1 MIIGIPKETKK
12 NELRVA
18 LIPKHVAQLSRLGH
32 KIIVE
37 KGAGEGCKFSDAD
50 YEKAG
55 AQIKESVYD
64 SEMIVRV
71 KEPSLDTIRKNQII
85 MGYLHVEKGQNMPL
99 LNKLLNQNTT
109 SYAYEEIRDDK
120 GERLV
125 NLGVEAGIVG
135 MYEGLRL
142 YGKILEKNNTAN
154 KLKLLKPIQEYYSV
168 KNIFT
173 TLAKSNIE
181 NGVNVYIFGKGRVS
195 KGAQEILKYSS
206 IKPNVLYRNKTAMI
220 ERYLPKADII
230 VNAIDW
236 YPNEPHIIKKGML
249 KLMKKTAVIVDI
261 SCDLNGGIETCI
273 PTTWEEP
280 TYSVEGISHFCV
292 DNLPSAIPRDA
303 SIHLSQMII
312 PHVIKVANGE
322 EYSNGL
328 MTKNGIFEYAKK
340 KRKIEESKKEP
351 LKYFEKEIPAIN

>member
-12 NELRVA
+12 NEFRVA
-18 LIPKHVAQLSRLGH
+18 LVPEHAAQLTKLGH
-32 KIIVE
+32 TVFVE
-37 KGAGEGCKFSDAD
+37 KGAGAGCKFSDVD

-55 AQIKESVYD
+55 AQIKDSVYD

-71 KEPSLDTIRKNQII
+71 KEPLLNTIRKNQIV
-85 MGYLHVEKGQNMPL
+85 MGYLHIEKGQNPPL

-109 SYAYEEIRDDK
+109 SYAYEEIKDNK

-142 YGKILEKNNTAN
+142 YGKILERNNISN
-154 KLKLLKPIQEYYSV
+154 ILKYLKPSKDYFSV
-168 KNIFT
+168 EKIFT
-173 TLAKSNIE
+173 TLSKSNIE
-181 NGVNVYIFGKGRVS
+181 NGVNVYIFGKGTVS

-206 IKPNVLYRNKTAMI
+206 IKANVLYRNKTAFI
-220 ERYLPKADII
+220 EKYLPKADII

-236 YPNEPHIIKKGML
+236 YPGEPHIIKRDML

-261 SCDLNGGIETCI
+261 SCDTNGGIETCI
-273 PTTWEEP
+273 PTTWENP
-280 TYSVEGISHFCV
+280 TYSVEGVTHFCV

-303 SIHLSQMII
+303 SIHLSEMIL
-312 PHVIKVANGE
+312 PHVIKVAEDND
-322 EYSNGL
+322 YSNGL
-328 MTKNGIFEYAKK
+328 MTKKGIFEYAK
-340 KRKIEESKKEP
+340 RKEASEK
-351 LKYFEKEIPAIN
+351 FEKELLVIKEIV

>member
-12 NELRVA
+12 NEFRVA
-18 LIPKHVAQLSRLGH
+18 LIPKHVAQLVKVGH
-32 KIIVE
+32 KVVVE
-37 KGAGEGCKFSDAD
+37 RGAGEGCKFSDVD
-50 YEKAG
+50 YERAG
-55 AQIKESVYD
+55 AQIKKSVYD
-64 SEMIVRV
+64 SEMIIRV
-71 KEPSLDTIRKNQII
+71 KEPSLGTIRKNQVI
-85 MGYLHVEKGQNMPL
+85 MGYLHIEKGQNMPL

-109 SYAYEEIRDDK
+109 SYAYEEIRDNK

-142 YGKILEKNNTAN
+142 YGKVLERNNIKN
-154 KLKLLKPIQEYYSV
+154 KLKLLKPIQEYFSV
-168 KNIFT
+168 EKIFT

-181 NGVNVYIFGKGRVS
+181 NGVDVYIFGKGRVS

-206 IKPNVLYRNKTAMI
+206 IKANVLYRGKTAMV
-220 ERYLPKADII
+220 EQYLPKADVI

-236 YPNEPHIIKKGML
+236 YPDEPHIIKKGML

-261 SCDLNGGIETCI
+261 SCDRGGGIETCI

-280 TYSVEGISHFCV
+280 TYSVEGITHFCV

-303 SIHLSQMII
+303 SIHLSEMII
-312 PHVIKVANGE
+312 SHVLRVANGE
-322 EYSNGL
+322 NYQNGL
-328 MTKNGIFEYAKK
+328 MTKNGIFEYAK
-340 KRKIEESKKEP
+340 RKDKMQVKD
-351 LKYFEKEIPAIN
+351 EIIVSVQSR

>member
-12 NELRVA
+12 NEFRVA
-18 LIPKHVAQLSRLGH
+18 LIPKHVAQLIRLGY
-32 KIIVE
+32 KVFVE
-37 KGAGEGCKFSDAD
+37 KGAGEGCKFPDSD

-64 SEMIVRV
+64 CDMVVRV
-71 KEPSLDTIRKNQII
+71 KEPSLNTVRKNQII
-85 MGYLHVEKGQNMPL
+85 MGYLHIEKGQNMPL
-99 LNKLLNQNTT
+99 LNKLLNQNIT
-109 SYAYEEIRDDK
+109 SYAYEEIRDDHE
-120 GERLV
+120 ERLV

-142 YGKILEKNNTAN
+142 YGKILENNNIKN
-154 KLKLLKPIQEYYSV
+154 KLKYLKPIQEYFSV
-168 KNIFT
+168 EKIRT

-181 NGVNVYIFGKGRVS
+181 NGVNVYIFGKGQVS
-195 KGAQEILKYSS
+195 RGAQEILKYSS
-206 IKPNVLYRNKTAMI
+206 IKANVLYRNKTAFI

-236 YPNEPHIIKKGML
+236 YPNEPHIIKRSML

-261 SCDLNGGIETCI
+261 SCDRGGGIETCI

-280 TYSVEGISHFCV
+280 IYSVDGITHFCV

-303 SIHLSQMII
+303 SIHLSEMII
-312 PHVIKVANGE
+312 PHVIKVVSDEG
-322 EYSNGL
+322 YSNGL
-328 MTKNGIFEYAKK
+328 MTKNGVFEYSKK
-340 KRKIEESKKEP
+340 KEIDKK
-351 LKYFEKEIPAIN
+351 FEKELLVVEESV

>member
-12 NELRVA
+12 NEFRVA
-18 LIPKHVAQLSRLGH
+18 LVPEHAAQLTKLGH
-32 KIIVE
+32 TVFVE
-37 KGAGEGCKFSDAD
+37 KGAGAGCKFSDVD

-55 AQIKESVYD
+55 AQIKDSVYD

-71 KEPSLDTIRKNQII
+71 KEPLLNTIRKNQIV
-85 MGYLHVEKGQNMPL
+85 MGYLHIEKGQNPPL

-109 SYAYEEIRDDK
+109 SYAYEEIKDNK

-142 YGKILEKNNTAN
+142 YGKILERNNISN
-154 KLKLLKPIQEYYSV
+154 KLKYLKPSKDYFSV
-168 KNIFT
+168 EKIFT
-173 TLAKSNIE
+173 TLSISNIE
-181 NGVNVYIFGKGRVS
+181 NGVNVYIFGKGTVS

-206 IKPNVLYRNKTAMI
+206 IKANVLYRNKTAFI
-220 ERYLPKADII
+220 EKYLPKADII

-236 YPNEPHIIKKGML
+236 YPGEPHIIKRDML

-261 SCDLNGGIETCI
+261 SCDTNGGIETCI
-273 PTTWEEP
+273 PTTWENP
-280 TYSVEGISHFCV
+280 TYSVEGVTHFCV

-303 SIHLSQMII
+303 SIHLSEMIL
-312 PHVIKVANGE
+312 PHVIKVAEDND
-322 EYSNGL
+322 YSNGL
-328 MTKNGIFEYAKK
+328 MTKKGIFEYAK
-340 KRKIEESKKEP
+340 RKEASEK
-351 LKYFEKEIPAIN
+351 FEKELLVIKEIV

>member
-12 NELRVA
+12 NESRVA
-18 LIPKHVAQLSRLGH
+18 LIPKHVAQLSKLGH

-37 KGAGEGCKFSDAD
+37 MGAGEGCKFSDAD
-50 YEKAG
+50 YERAG

-71 KEPSLDTIRKNQII
+71 KEPLLGAIRKNQVI
-85 MGYLHVEKGQNMPL
+85 MGYLHIEKGQNMPL

-109 SYAYEEIRDDK
+109 SYAYEEIRDNK

-142 YGKILEKNNTAN
+142 YGKVLENNNIKN
-154 KLKLLKPIQEYYSV
+154 KLKYLKPIQEYFSV
-168 KNIFT
+168 EKIFT

-195 KGAQEILKYSS
+195 KGAQEILKYSF
-206 IKPNVLYRNKTAMI
+206 IKANILYRNKTAMV
-220 ERYLPKADII
+220 EQYLPKADVI

-236 YPNEPHIIKKGML
+236 YPNEPHIIKRSML
-249 KLMKKTAVIVDI
+249 RLMKKTAVIVDI
-261 SCDLNGGIETCI
+261 SCDRGGGIETCI

-280 TYSVEGISHFCV
+280 TYSVDGITHFCV

-303 SIHLSQMII
+303 SIHLSEMII

-322 EYSNGL
+322 GYSNGL
-328 MTKNGIFEYAKK
+328 MVKNGIFEYAKK
-340 KRKIEESKKEP
+340 KETLKE
-351 LKYFEKEIPAIN
+351 FEKEILVV

>member
-1 MIIGIPKETKK
+1 MIIGVPKETKK
-12 NELRVA
+12 KEFRVA
-18 LIPKHVAQLSRLGH
+18 LIPKHVAQLTELGH
-32 KIIVE
+32 RVFVE
-37 KGAGEGCKFSDAD
+37 KGAGEGCKFSDED
-50 YEKAG
+50 YEKSG
-55 AQIKESVYD
+55 AQIKDSAYD
-64 SEMIVRV
+64 SEMVVRV
-71 KEPSLDTIRKNQII
+71 KEPSLNTIRRNQII
-85 MGYLHVEKGQNMPL
+85 MGYLHIEKGQNMPL
-99 LNKLLNQNTT
+99 LNKLINHNTT
-109 SYAYEEIRDDK
+109 SYAYEEIRDPK

-142 YGKILEKNNTAN
+142 YGKILERHNIQN
-154 KLKLLKPIQEYYSV
+154 KLKHLKPIQEYFSV

-181 NGVNVYIFGKGRVS
+181 NGVNVYIFGKGKVS
-195 KGAQEILKYSS
+195 KGAQDILKYSS
-206 IKPNVLYRNKTAMI
+206 IKANVLYRNKTSHI
-220 ERYLPKADII
+220 EKYLPEADII

-236 YPNEPHIIKKGML
+236 YPNEPHIIKRSML

-261 SCDLNGGIETCI
+261 SCDQNGGIETCI

-280 TYSVEGISHFCV
+280 TYNVNGITHYCV

-303 SIHLSQMII
+303 SIHLSEMII
-312 PHVIKVANGE
+312 DHVVKVASGL

-340 KRKIEESKKEP
+340 METNEK
-351 LKYFEKEIPAIN
+351 FEKEILVVE

>member
-1 MIIGIPKETKK
+1 MIIGLPKETKK
-12 NELRVA
+12 NEFRVA
-18 LIPKHVAQLSRLGH
+18 LVPEHVAQLTKLGH
-32 KIIVE
+32 KVFVE
-37 KGAGEGCKFSDAD
+37 KGAGAGCKFSDAN

-55 AQIKESVYD
+55 AQIKDSVYD

-71 KEPSLDTIRKNQII
+71 KEPLLTTIRKNQIV
-85 MGYLHVEKGQNMPL
+85 MGYLHIEKGQNPPL

-109 SYAYEEIRDDK
+109 SYAYEEIRDNK

-142 YGKILEKNNTAN
+142 YGKILEKHNIKN
-154 KLKLLKPIQEYYSV
+154 KLKYLKPSKDYFSV
-168 KNIFT
+168 EKIFT
-173 TLAKSNIE
+173 TLEKSNIE

-206 IKPNVLYRNKTAMI
+206 IKANVLYRNKTAFI
-220 ERYLPKADII
+220 EKYLPKADII

-236 YPNEPHIIKKGML
+236 YPNEPHIVKRNML

-261 SCDLNGGIETCI
+261 SCDTNGGIETCI
-273 PTTWEEP
+273 PTTWENP
-280 TYSVEGISHFCV
+280 TYSVEGVTHFCV

-303 SIHLSQMII
+303 SINLSKMII
-312 PHVIKVANGE
+312 SHVIKVAEGSD
-322 EYSNGL
+322 YSNGL
-328 MTKNGIFEYAKK
+328 MTKKGIFEYAK
-340 KRKIEESKKEP
+340 RKEANEK
-351 LKYFEKEIPAIN
+351 FEKELSAIKEVV

>member
-12 NELRVA
+12 NEVRVA
-18 LIPKHVAQLSRLGH
+18 LIPKHVAQLTKLGH
-32 KIIVE
+32 KVFVE

-55 AQIKESVYD
+55 AQIKDSVYD

-71 KEPSLDTIRKNQII
+71 KEPPLNTIRKNQTV
-85 MGYLHVEKGQNMPL
+85 MGYLHIEKGQNPPL
-99 LNKLLNQNTT
+99 LNKLLTQNAT
-109 SYAYEEIRDDK
+109 SYAYEEIRDNK
-120 GERLV
+120 EERLV

-142 YGKILEKNNTAN
+142 YGNILEKNNIKN
-154 KLKLLKPIQEYYSV
+154 KLKLLRPIQEYYSV
-168 KNIFT
+168 EKIFA
-173 TLAKSNIE
+173 TLSKSNIE

-195 KGAQEILKYSS
+195 KGVQEILKYSS
-206 IKPNVLYRNKTAMI
+206 IKANVLYRNKTAFI

-236 YPNEPHIIKKGML
+236 YPNEPHIIKRGML

-261 SCDLNGGIETCI
+261 SCDRNGGVETCI

-280 TYSVEGISHFCV
+280 TYSVDGITHFCV

-303 SIHLSQMII
+303 SMHLSQMII
-312 PHVIKVANGE
+312 PHVIKVAGNDG
-322 EYSNGL
+322 YSNGI
-328 MTKNGIFEYAKK
+328 MTKEGIFEYAK
-340 KRKIEESKKEP
+340 RKSSVSEIEKQPLVIEE
-351 LKYFEKEIPAIN
+351 IA

>member
-12 NELRVA
+12 NEFRVA
-18 LIPKHVAQLSRLGH
+18 LVPEHAAQLTKLGH
-32 KIIVE
+32 TVFVE
-37 KGAGEGCKFSDAD
+37 KGAGAGCKFSDVD

-55 AQIKESVYD
+55 AQIKDSVYD

-71 KEPSLDTIRKNQII
+71 KEPLLNTIRKNQIV
-85 MGYLHVEKGQNMPL
+85 MGYLHIEKGQNPPL

-109 SYAYEEIRDDK
+109 SYAYEEIKDNK

-142 YGKILEKNNTAN
+142 YGKILERNNISN
-154 KLKLLKPIQEYYSV
+154 KLKYLKPSKDYFSV
-168 KNIFT
+168 EKIFT
-173 TLAKSNIE
+173 TLSKSNIE
-181 NGVNVYIFGKGRVS
+181 NGVNVYIFGKGTVS

-206 IKPNVLYRNKTAMI
+206 IKANVLYRNKTAFI
-220 ERYLPKADII
+220 EKYLPKADII

-236 YPNEPHIIKKGML
+236 YPGEPHIIKRDML

-261 SCDLNGGIETCI
+261 SCDTNGGIETCI
-273 PTTWEEP
+273 PTTWENP
-280 TYSVEGISHFCV
+280 TYSVEGVTHFCV

-303 SIHLSQMII
+303 SIHLSEMIL
-312 PHVIKVANGE
+312 PHVIKVAEDND
-322 EYSNGL
+322 YSNGL
-328 MTKNGIFEYAKK
+328 MTKKGIFEYAK
-340 KRKIEESKKEP
+340 RKEASEK
-351 LKYFEKEIPAIN
+351 FEKELLVIKEIV

>member
-12 NELRVA
+12 NEFRVA
-18 LIPKHVAQLSRLGH
+18 LIPEHVAQLVKAGH
-32 KIIVE
+32 KIVVE
-37 KGAGEGCKFSDAD
+37 RGAGEGCKFSDAD

-55 AQIKESVYD
+55 AQIRESVYD

-71 KEPSLDTIRKNQII
+71 KEPSLGTIRKNQII
-85 MGYLHVEKGQNMPL
+85 MGYLHIEKGQNMPL
-99 LNKLLNQNTT
+99 LNKLLNRSII
-109 SYAYEEIRDDK
+109 SYAYEEIRDNK

-142 YGKILEKNNTAN
+142 YGKVLDNNNIKN
-154 KLKLLKPIQEYYSV
+154 KLKFLKPIQEYFSIE
-168 KNIFT
+168 KIFT

-206 IKPNVLYRNKTAMI
+206 IKANVLYRSKTVMV

-236 YPNEPHIIKKGML
+236 YPNEPHIINRSML

-261 SCDLNGGIETCI
+261 SCDRGGGIETCI

-280 TYSVEGISHFCV
+280 TYSVDGITHFCV

-312 PHVIKVANGE
+312 PHVIKVASGE
-322 EYSNGL
+322 GCSNGL
-328 MTKNGIFEYAKK
+328 MTKNGIFEYAK
-340 KRKIEESKKEP
+340 RKETNEK
-351 LKYFEKEIPAIN
+351 FEKEILVV